1 MAPGTA
7 GGACVSARR
16 LGAFVLAFACASGAR
31 AQVEA
36 RDDAGIPRHPLEVR
50 ALVEPD
56 AVLRELPAAIEEA
69 RRAGDAQLLAALELA
84 HANACRVKADWPC
97 QRDAGREAR
106 FAAERSGDPVLKI
119 RGLIAE
125 SRGNLALQDYTRGE
139 RLLGLAQ
146 AELERH
152 PNPVLAADVF
162 LAYSSLSSNIDKHA
176 LAIEYADRGL
186 AVLGPGQARA
196 TQARLLRNRAR
207 AQVQI
212 GDATGAERSLAE
224 ALEAIE
230 GVVDPKL
237 RAELHR
243 ESAQVARLR
252 GDVAAQREHGTRILE
267 LGRSLSNT
275 QLTGIAHEVLGGAA
289 LAAGDVATAESEL
302 RTAQA
307 LFREL
312 RLARDELRV
321 ARDLIE
327 LQLALRTRID
337 DVAPLVRRALELE
350 RTVLQSDRA
359 QAADDF
365 DARLDYAQRELDVGR
380 LRTEAALARE
390 RFRATLLTT
399 GASVLLFAVLG
410 VFYALQRRSNRRLRT
425 AMAALRESEARA
437 TDLLLSNQGYVFLHD
452 SAGRLTLVN
461 PATADALGAPPSV
474 LVGRPLLEFVPESRR
489 EDLAAYLRRVELE
502 GHDEGTMLIRRRD
515 GVERYWRFT
524 SRRSDP
530 AGAAPYVICTAVDVT
545 AQTTQAET
553 LREQS
558 VRDALTGSYNRRR
571 LESFEAE
578 HGPHERWGVVCIDL
592 DHFKRINDVHGH
604 ERGDQ
609 VLIAFAQFLGARV
622 REGDAVVRAG
632 GDEFVVLIA
641 EADEAAVARLVRR
654 LHEDAAAAPCAYSLG
669 SAVRA
674 DGEPLAATL
683 ARADE
688 AMYALRHASRAPA
701 GTAREPS

>member
-1 MAPGTA
+1 MASGTA
-7 GGACVSARR
+7 TTARAAARR
-16 LGAFVLAFACASGAR
+16 LLAFALVFAAADAAR
-31 AQVEA
+31 AQSEA
-36 RDDAGIPRHPLEVR
+36 VDDAGIPRHPLEVR

-56 AVLRELPAAIEEA
+56 AVLRELPAALEQA
-69 RRAGDAQLLAALELA
+69 RNAGDAHLLAGLELA

-106 FAAERSGDPVLKI
+106 FAAERSGDPILKI

-162 LAYSSLSSNIDKHA
+162 LAYSSLSINIDKHA

-186 AVLGPGQARA
+186 AVLGPDQARA

-212 GDATGAERSLAE
+212 GDATGAERSLAD
-224 ALEAIE
+224 ALSAVE

-243 ESAQVARLR
+243 ESAQVARVR
-252 GDVAAQREHGTRILE
+252 GDVEAQREHGRRILE

-275 QLTGIAHEVLGGAA
+275 QLAGIAHEVLGGAA
-289 LAAGDVATAESEL
+289 RAAGDVATAESEL

-312 RLARDELRV
+312 KLARDELRV

-327 LQLALRTRID
+327 LELALRTRVD

-365 DARLDYAQRELDVGR
+365 DARLDYAQRELDVSR
-380 LRTEAALARE
+380 LQAEAALAKE
-390 RFRATLLTT
+390 RFRATLLTA
-399 GASVLLFAVLG
+399 GAGVLLFAVLG
-410 VFYALQRRSNRRLRT
+410 VFYWLQRRSNRRLRT

-437 TDLLLSNQGYVFLHD
+437 TDLLLSNKGYVFLHD
-452 SAGRLTLVN
+452 AAGRLTMVN
-461 PATADALGAPPSV
+461 PATADALGASPAA
-474 LVGRPLLEFVPESRR
+474 LVGRSMLDFVPDAQR
-489 EDLAAYLRRVELE
+489 ENVAAYLRRVDVE
-502 GHDEGTMLIRRRD
+502 GHDEGTLLMRRHD

-524 SRRSDP
+524 SRRSHP

-545 AQTTQAET
+545 AQTAQAET

-558 VRDALTGSYNRRR
+558 LRDALTGSYNRRR
-571 LESFEAE
+571 LEGFERE
-578 HGPHERWGVVCIDL
+578 HAPDERWGVVCIDL

-632 GDEFVVLIA
+632 GDEFVVLLA
-641 EADEAAVARLVRR
+641 RADEHAIAGLVHRLG
-654 LHEDAAAAPCAYSLG
+654 EDAASAPCAYSLG
-669 SAVRA
+669 SAVRSG
-674 DGEPLAATL
+674 GEPLSATL

-688 AMYALRHASRAPA
+688 SMYALRHASRAPT
-701 GTAREPS
+701 GPARQAS